1 MFFAGDGFSLYV
13 IVNFSGLRCFYI
25 SSFVG
30 NFFME
35 MNMDLQNGKNVEINC
50 GLIDYSMT
58 AEQF

>member
-1 MFFAGDGFSLYV
+1 MGSLYMLLSISV
-13 IVNFSGLRCFYI
+13 DCDVFYI